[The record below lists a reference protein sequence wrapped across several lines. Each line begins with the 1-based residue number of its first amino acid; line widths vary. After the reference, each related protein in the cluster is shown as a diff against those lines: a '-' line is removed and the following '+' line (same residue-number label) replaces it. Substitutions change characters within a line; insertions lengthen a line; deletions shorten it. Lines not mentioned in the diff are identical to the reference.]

1 MLKELIPVRGRDLD
15 EGDSFLALRE
25 QMDRVFDD
33 WFNVDLLPGA
43 RERAFFSPRVDLT
56 QTDDAIR
63 VAVELPGIDRK
74 DVEVELLPGRLVVSG
89 KKESDVETRKEKF
102 VRRERY
108 FGSFRREIALPAP
121 VEEAGA
127 KASFE
132 KGVLTV
138 TLPASETRTLM
149 GRKIEVR

>member
-1 MLKELIPVRGRDLD
+1 MLKELIPVRGREIGGD
-15 EGDSFLALRE
+15 DSFLALRE

-33 WFNVDLLPGA
+33 WFNVDLMLGT
-43 RERAFFSPRVDLT
+43 RESAIFSPRVDLT

-89 KKESDVETRKEKF
+89 KKESDLETKKEKF
-102 VRRERY
+102 VRRERF
-108 FGSFRREIALPAP
+108 FGSFRRDIALPTP
-121 VEEAGA
+121 IEEAGV
-127 KASFE
+127 KATFE

-138 TLPASETRTLM
+138 MLPTSEKKVLT